1 MKKITSTIFGCAMAT
16 LLALSACAPT
26 AHSSSSSGTLG
37 DMSSSSND
45 DEGQQESFVP
55 EYELTNVLL
64 CDEGKTDYTI
74 VIPENATPAIENAAK
89 ELKNY
94 FAKATGAT
102 LPIEGDNNKSAEF
115 SQKVISLGETKF
127 FTASKIK
134 PDTKALNRDGFI
146 IERKDNTV
154 IICAARDLGVLYGVY
169 EFLSI
174 EVDFEAYASSE
185 VYVYSED
192 TVYLQDIS
200 LTKAPDFAGRV
211 TDGPL
216 QFDPYGAILLGYAD
230 WSASEIYDYGDS
242 GTFIPGH
249 SETYAQ
255 FIPRSKYNN
264 ESDPDNYHPEWFAQ
278 SSIQFCLTNTEL
290 QDELVKNAI
299 AMLEENYELGEGR
312 RARYL
317 NISQNDG
324 GGWCTCATCKPERD
338 QYTDSGYVIR
348 FTNKIV
354 ERLEEWRLDNH
365 PEWDLKYC
373 QFAYNPITPPVKKVG
388 DTYEPV
394 DPSVVAHK
402 RLSIRMATLQNC
414 YNHSLKHDSC
424 TANETHEA
432 YFLGWSAISTEPM
445 TVYDYSANYHNYLL
459 FLDIFNI
466 MQTNL
471 QFYKELG
478 INHVYTQNAT
488 GLQTKPFGALE
499 NYLRGK
505 LMWDVDADVDE
516 LTDNFFKHYYKSS
529 AEYVRKYFDHMRTY
543 IAYADF
549 QKEGGWHFKLYD
561 TFSPDLNKAYSWPIR
576 VLEQGQEYLEQA
588 KIDAQ
593 KNGDSAVNDTV
604 AYRVLCERACSRYI
618 LLRNYTEYYSVDK
631 EVYLG
636 LLQEWEDECLACNIN
651 CMKEKITQGG
661 GILDFISSLRAK
673 VQ

>member
-1 MKKITSTIFGCAMAT
+1 MKKITSAIFGCAMAA
-16 LLALSACAPT
+16 LLALSACAPNK
-26 AHSSSSSGTLG
+26 SKPNVPSSGTDG
-37 DMSSSSND
+37 GN
-45 DEGQQESFVP
+45 GQQEVFVP

-64 CDEGKTDYTI
+64 SDEGKTDYTV
-74 VIPENATPAIENAAK
+74 VIPENASLAIENAAK
-89 ELKNY
+89 ELRNY

-102 LPIEGDNNKSAEF
+102 LPIEVDSGKTADF

-134 PDTKALNRDGFI
+134 PDSETLNRDGFI

-185 VYVYSED
+185 IYVYSED

-216 QFDPYGAILLGYAD
+216 QFDPYGMVLLGYAD
-230 WSASEIYDYGDS
+230 WTASETYDYGDNQS
-242 GTFIPGH
+242 FIPGH
-249 SETYAQ
+249 SETYGH
-255 FIPRSKYNN
+255 FIPRTKYNN
-264 ESDPDNYHPEWFAQ
+264 PEDTENYHPEWFSNAN
-278 SSIQFCLTNTEL
+278 IQFCLTNEDL

-299 AMLEENYELGEGR
+299 KILEENYALGEAR
-312 RARYL
+312 RAKYL

-324 GGWCTCATCKPERD
+324 AGWCTCATCYPERQ
-338 QYTDSGYVIR
+338 QYTDSGYMIR

-354 ERLEEWRLDNH
+354 ERLEEWRLEH
-365 PEWDLKYC
+365 CPEWDLKYC
-373 QFAYNPITPPVKKVG
+373 TFAYDLIIPPVKKEG
-388 DTYEPV
+388 ETYKPV

-402 RLSIRMATLQNC
+402 RLSIRLATLQNC
-414 YNHSLKHDSC
+414 YNHSLKSNTC
-424 TANETHEA
+424 TANQTHQS
-432 YFLGWSAISTEPM
+432 YFLGWDAISTEPM

-478 INHVYTQNAT
+478 VNHVYTQNAT

-505 LMWDVDADVDE
+505 LMWDVDADVEE

-543 IAYADF
+543 IAYADS

-588 KIDAQ
+588 RVDAE
-593 KNGDSAVNDTV
+593 KNGDKALNKVI
-604 AYRVLCERACSRYI
+604 AQRVMCERACSKYI
-618 LLRNYTEYYSVDK
+618 LLKNYTEYYSVDK

-636 LLQEWEDECLACNIN
+636 LLQEWEDECLACNVN
-651 CMKEKITQGG
+651 CMKEKISQGG
-661 GILDFISSLRAK
+661 GILDFIDSLRAK

>member
-1 MKKITSTIFGCAMAT
+1 MKKMASTIFACAMAT
-16 LLALSACAPT
+16 LLTFSACTSTP
-26 AHSSSSSGTLG
+26 SSSTPVVTPGGDSSGG
-37 DMSSSSND
+37 D
-45 DEGQQESFVP
+45 EQQEAFVP
-55 EYELTNVLL
+55 EYELTDVLL

-74 VIPENATPAIENAAK
+74 VIPQDATAAIENAAK

-94 FAKATGAT
+94 FAKATGAM
-102 LPIEGDNNKSAEF
+102 LPIEDDSKRSADF
-115 SQKVISLGETKF
+115 SQKVISLGETKL

-134 PDTKALNRDGFI
+134 PDSKELNRDGFI

-185 VYVYSED
+185 IYVYSED

-230 WSASEIYDYGDS
+230 WSASEAYDYGDNGS
-242 GTFIPGH
+242 FLPGH
-249 SETYAQ
+249 SETYDD
-255 FIPRSKYNN
+255 FIPRKKYNN
-264 ESDPDNYHPEWFAQ
+264 ADDPEHYHPDWFSQAN
-278 SSIQFCLTNTEL
+278 IQFCLTNEDL

-299 AMLEENYELGEGR
+299 AMLEENYALGEGR
-312 RARYL
+312 RATYL

-324 GGWCTCATCKPERD
+324 GGWCTCSTCKAERD

-354 ERLEEWRLDNH
+354 ERLEEWRLENC

-373 QFAYNPITPPVKKVG
+373 QFAYDPIVPPVKKVG
-388 DTYEPV
+388 DSYEPI

-402 RLSIRMATLQNC
+402 RLSIRMTSLANC
-414 YNHSLKHDSC
+414 YNHSLKDDNC
-424 TANETHEA
+424 TANETYRA
-432 YFLGWSAISTEPM
+432 YFLGWKAISSEPM
-445 TVYDYSANYHNYLL
+445 TMYDYSANYHNYLL
-459 FLDIFNI
+459 FLDVFNI

-499 NYLRGK
+499 NYLKGK
-505 LMWDVDADVDE
+505 LLWDVDADVEE
-516 LTDNFFKHYYKSS
+516 LTNNFFKHYYKSS

-543 IAYADF
+543 IAYADS
-549 QKEGGWHFKLYD
+549 QREGGWCFKLYD
-561 TFSPDLNKAYSWPIR
+561 TFSPDLNKASSWPVR

-588 KIDAQ
+588 KADAQ
-593 KNGDSAVNDTV
+593 NNGDSATNDVV
-604 AYRVLCERACSRYI
+604 AYRVMCERACSRYI
-618 LLRNYTEYYSVDK
+618 LYKNYTEYYSADK
-631 EVYLG
+631 EVYLN
-636 LLQEWEDECLACNIN
+636 LLQEWEDECLACNVN
-651 CMKEKITQGG
+651 CMKEKVSQGG
-661 GILDFISSLRAK
+661 GILDYISSLRAK